1 MSTDEVVIA
10 DSEPIDVGAPAKPRY
25 YGFSVLLS
33 GFARMWRALL
43 PALVIIAVNA
53 GIQAAL
59 VYTNPIATP
68 SNWLMYL
75 QATASLLVLLY
86 TGAVLSAGALESVA
100 PGRVKFSQAYG
111 RANRRFWAFSG
122 WMILLQ
128 AVLVAASLV
137 PAAPAAFPWAVW
149 LLWGIF
155 IFLPIAAVDGRRNSL
170 TENFRALGAHPVR
183 WFVTFLV
190 ITVLYI
196 VGWLLSAV
204 NTFFITG
211 SLAAGIAGLVGG
223 VVVWWW
229 LTAWACLYCSR
240 LGAEPVAGDAEDG
253 NESAPKAGTAGSAAA
268 AVSETT
274 ETTEN
279 AGTPES
285 AASESG
291 SVEGEDGPVS
301 AGDSAAT
308 DDDSSAESR

>member
-1 MSTDEVVIA
+1 MSTDEAVIA
-10 DSEPIDVGAPAKPRY
+10 DSEPIDDGAPAKPRH

-33 GFARMWRALL
+33 GFARMWRATL

-59 VYTNPIATP
+59 VYANPIATP
-68 SNWLMYL
+68 TNWLMYL
-75 QATASLLVLLY
+75 QAAASLVVLLY
-86 TGAVLSAGALESVA
+86 TGAVLSAGALESVT

-122 WMILLQ
+122 WMILLL
-128 AVLVAASLV
+128 AVLLAASLA
-137 PAAPAAFPWAVW
+137 PAAPGAFPWAVW

-183 WFVTFLV
+183 WFFTLLI

-229 LTAWACLYCSR
+229 LTSWACLYSSR
-240 LGAEPVAGDAEDG
+240 AGADLQYDSGEEEAPV
-253 NESAPKAGTAGSAAA
+253 AGTAGSAEVTPDPIPDEGEAIAAENEASQDA
-268 AVSETT
+268 AVTAFGVESEVD
-274 ETTEN
+274 EDD
-279 AGTPES
+279 GS
-285 AASESG
+285 DAAS
-291 SVEGEDGPVS
+291 
-301 AGDSAAT
+301 
-308 DDDSSAESR
+308 R